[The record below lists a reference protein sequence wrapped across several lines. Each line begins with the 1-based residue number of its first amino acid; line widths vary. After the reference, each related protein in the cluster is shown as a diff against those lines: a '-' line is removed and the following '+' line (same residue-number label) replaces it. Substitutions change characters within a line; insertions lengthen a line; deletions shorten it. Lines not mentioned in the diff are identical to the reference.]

1 MVATATV
8 LVSRRACFFC
18 RAKQLE
24 KAREAQ
30 LAPVLALRT

>member
-1 MVATATV
+1 MATATV
-8 LVSRRACFFC
+8 LVSRRAFFSFG
-18 RAKQLE
+18 AEQLE